1 MTSPASIG
9 KHPIHPMLV
18 AIPIGLFVFSLISD
32 GIALY
37 HGGDA
42 FWSNVAFYTMLG
54 GVVGALVAA
63 VPGFIDW
70 LSIKDPKVKN
80 IGLWHMALNLTVVVL
95 YAINLWLRTNN
106 GFDARLPLALS
117 VVSILLLC
125 VSGWLGGTMVY
136 RHGMA
141 VEPTPEPNA
150 PEGNRVRHI

>member
-32 GIALY
+32 GIAFY
-37 HGGDA
+37 RHGDA

-54 GVVGALVAA
+54 GVVSALIAA
-63 VPGFIDW
+63 LPGFIDW
-70 LSIKDPKVKN
+70 LSIKDRKVKT
-80 IGLWHMALNLTVVVL
+80 IGLWHMLLNLTVVAL

-106 GFDARLPLALS
+106 TFDARLPLALS

-125 VSGWLGGTMVY
+125 VSGWLGGSLVY
-136 RHGMA
+136 EHGMA

-150 PEGNRVRHI
+150 PESNRVRHV